1 MSNYSPK
8 EIEPLRQRA
17 WQEKKLFEADN
28 SSNKPKYY
36 DLVMFPYP
44 SGKIHMG
51 HVRNYA
57 IGDVIARF
65 KRMKGFN
72 VLHPI
77 GWDAF
82 GMPAENAAIKN
93 SSHPRD
99 WTTKCIADMTVQLK
113 RLGLS
118 YDWSREVTTCREDYY
133 KWTQWIFLKFY
144 EKGLAYR
151 KKAKVNWCPKCE
163 TVLANEQAKDGK
175 CWRCDSAVRSK
186 DIEQW
191 FFKITQ
197 YAQRLLDD
205 IEKLEGWPES
215 VRIMQRNWIGRSQGT
230 SIEFKIKNSDKKLK
244 IFTTRP
250 DTLFGV
256 TYMTLAPE
264 NPLTVELSQGT
275 GQEKEVLSYIESV
288 KRKDPSLRQVSEEK
302 TGVFTGAYAVNPAN
316 NETIPIWTSDYVL
329 MEYGTGAVMA
339 VPAHDQRDYEFAK
352 KFGLPIKQVIVPTN
366 VATPHATSLPVL
378 TEAYTT
384 PGTMVNS
391 AQFDGL
397 DSEKAID
404 AITGWLEE
412 KGIGK
417 KEVNFKLRDWLISR
431 QRYWGA
437 PIPIVYCI
445 KCGAVPVPDKDL
457 PVKLPYDVKFTG
469 EGGSPLLKAKDFIST
484 ACPKCGGKASRETDT
499 LDTFNCSSW
508 YFLRYTNTEKD
519 SDTPFE
525 LKDLKYWL
533 PVDQYIGGIEHAILH
548 LLYSRFFCKVLND
561 MGFIPVDEPFK
572 NLLTQGMV
580 VKDGAKMSKSKGN
593 VVDPD
598 YIIERYGADTARV
611 FILFASPPERELEWS
626 DAGVEGSYRFLSRIW
641 RLVSDNKPSPPS
653 PLPTPRLRSGQE
665 GEGRRT
671 DGTTRILHKTIK
683 GVSEDIERFSFNT
696 AIAKIMELLNAL
708 QGSPLDKKT
717 AETLLLMLSPFAPHV
732 ADELWEK
739 IGNTGS
745 TLEQDWPGFD
755 PALVKE
761 TEIEIPIQVNGK
773 LKDRIM
779 IAVDLPEEQVRE
791 KALQSE
797 KIKQL
802 LQGKEIVKVIFAN
815 RKLVNIV
822 VR

>member
-1 MSNYSPK
+1 MTHYN
-8 EIEPLRQRA
+8 PLELETEWQKS
-17 WQEKKLFEADN
+17 WQEQKLFEAQN
-28 SSNKPKYY
+28 SSDKPKYY

-57 IGDVIARF
+57 IGDVIARY

-93 SSHPRD
+93 NSHPKD

-118 YDWSREVTTCREDYY
+118 YDWSREVTTCKEDYY

-151 KKAKVNWCPKCE
+151 KKAKVNWCNNCE

-175 CWRCDSAVRSK
+175 CWRCDNTVESK
-186 DIEQW
+186 NIEQW
-191 FFKITQ
+191 FFKITD

-215 VRIMQRNWIGRSQGT
+215 VRIMQRNWIGRSEGT
-230 SIEFKIKNSDKKLK
+230 SIEFKIENSDRILK

-264 NPLTVELSQGT
+264 NSLTIELSKGT
-275 GQEKEVLSYIESV
+275 KQESEVLTYIEDF
-288 KRKDPSLRQVSEEK
+288 KKKDASSRQVSEEK

-316 NETIPIWTSDYVL
+316 NERIPIWTSDYVL

-339 VPAHDQRDYEFAK
+339 VPAHDQRDFEFAK
-352 KFGLPIKQVIVPTN
+352 KFNLPIREVIAP
-366 VATPHATSLPVL
+366 AAPLPGGSAF
-378 TEAYTT
+378 TD

-391 AQFDGL
+391 AQFNGME
-397 DSEKAID
+397 SEKAID
-404 AITGWLEE
+404 AITAWLKE

-417 KEVNFKLRDWLISR
+417 KEINFKLRDWLISR

-437 PIPIVYCI
+437 PIPIIYCD
-445 KCGAVPVPDKDL
+445 KCGVVPVPEKDL
-457 PVKLPYDVKFTG
+457 PIKLPYDVKFTG
-469 EGGSPLLKAKDFIST
+469 EGGSPLLKSDSFINT
-484 ACPKCGGKASRETDT
+484 KCPKCGGKSHRETDT

-508 YFLRYTNTEKD
+508 YFLRYTDPKKD
-519 SDTPFE
+519 GDTPFDP
-525 LKDLKYWL
+525 KALKYWL

-548 LLYSRFFCKVLND
+548 LLYSRFFCKVLYD
-561 MGFIPVDEPFK
+561 LDYIPVDEPFR

-598 YIIERYGADTARV
+598 YIIQKYGADTARV

-626 DAGVEGSYRFLSRIW
+626 DAGVDGSFRFLSRIW
-641 RLVSDNKPSPPS
+641 RLITENPY
-653 PLPTPRLRSGQE
+653 GQA
-665 GEGRRT
+665 T
-671 DGTTRILHKTIK
+671 ACPNSTKLHQTIK
-683 GVSEDIERFSFNT
+683 GVTEDIERFSFNT
-696 AIAKIMELLNAL
+696 AIAKIMELLNEL
-708 QGSPLDKKT
+708 QGKQIDIKT
-717 AETLLLMLSPFAPHV
+717 SEIVLLLLSPFAPHI
-732 ADELWEK
+732 AEELWK
-739 IGNTGS
+739 YLGNKES
-745 TLEQDWPGFD
+745 ILKKEWPVFD
-755 PALVKE
+755 PELIKE
-761 TEIEIPIQVNGK
+761 SEIEIPIQVNGK
-773 LKDRIM
+773 LKDKM
-779 IAVDLPEEQVRE
+779 TIAVNLPEEEVKE
-791 KALQSE
+791 KALQTE

-802 LQGKEIVKVIFAN
+802 ISGKEIVKTIFAN
-815 RKLVNIV
+815 KKLINIV